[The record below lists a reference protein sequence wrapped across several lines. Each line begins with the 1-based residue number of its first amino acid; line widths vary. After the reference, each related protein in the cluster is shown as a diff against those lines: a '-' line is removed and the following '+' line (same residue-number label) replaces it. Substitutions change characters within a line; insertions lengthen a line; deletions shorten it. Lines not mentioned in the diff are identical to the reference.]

1 KDNVPLVRGVSDE
14 IAHLPGLPVNAGYFK
29 SGQVRRTGS
38 CRDGA
43 GLGNK
48 DVALEAESPGAGE
61 IKHISRGVKLN
72 FCEGRFD
79 LQARPKLVR
88 KGELRAGRLE
98 YGRGWRREGEGVGA
112 ELRSRHRK
120 GLAGDRVV
128 KENRVSQ
135 ER

>member
-29 SGQVRRTGS
+29 SGQVRRRGS
-38 CRDGA
+38 CREGA
-43 GLGNK
+43 GLGNE

-98 YGRGWRREGEGVGA
+98 YGRGWRREWERVGTEFSIRHQQWFAGERIVT
-112 ELRSRHRK
+112 
-120 GLAGDRVV
+120 V
-128 KENRVSQ
+128 NRIA
-135 ER
+135 